1 MKTTSIVIF
10 FITGILLM
18 VACKKDETEQNN
30 TNNILHDTTPYAL
43 NYAGFPAPPIAQDNP
58 LTVQGVKLGRMLF
71 YKKCFRETTPNLV
84 DRAICNNL
92 ALQILQNSR

>member
-1 MKTTSIVIF
+1 MKTTSIVTIF
-10 FITGILLM
+10 IVGLM
-18 VACKKDETEQNN
+18 LFVACKKEVTEQTANN
-30 TNNILHDTTPYAL
+30 NLSHDSTPYTF
-43 NYAGFPAPPIAQDNP
+43 NHAGFPPPPIAQDNQ